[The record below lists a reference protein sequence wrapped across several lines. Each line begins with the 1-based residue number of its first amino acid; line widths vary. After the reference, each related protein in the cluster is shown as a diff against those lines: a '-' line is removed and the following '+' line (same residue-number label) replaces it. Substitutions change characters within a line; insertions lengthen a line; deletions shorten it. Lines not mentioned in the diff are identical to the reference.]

1 MNDTPQTPEDD
12 VADAKQRHGDKKRE
26 EKTLEKAVEDTF
38 PASDPPAGTQPGSGI
53 TDSEVIDESK
63 IRRDV

>member
-1 MNDTPQTPEDD
+1 MTDIPDTPDD
-12 VADAKQRHGDKKRE
+12 PTADAKQRQGEKARE

-53 TDSEVIDESK
+53 TGGEEIDESK